1 MVDYPRITII
11 KEEEE
16 DNWQIS
22 GYSAVLEIEIGSRE
36 ERVGLTVVNFD
47 KETVKQTY
55 TGLQIGPVIQAD

>member
-1 MVDYPRITII
+1 VVDYPRITII